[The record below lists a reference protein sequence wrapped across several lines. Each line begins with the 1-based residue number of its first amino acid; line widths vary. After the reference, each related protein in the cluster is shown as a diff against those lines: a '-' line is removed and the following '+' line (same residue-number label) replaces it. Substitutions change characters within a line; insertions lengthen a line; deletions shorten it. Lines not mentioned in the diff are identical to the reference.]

1 MKMNSL
7 SENLKKKAVGF
18 PIKRG
23 SQLGISLLE
32 TLIALT
38 VLVIVSAG
46 VMSLATVAVETTENQ
61 GHLQSR
67 AAEYAQDKMEQLI
80 SLGYGDG
87 DTPGCGSLACGTD
100 TTVFPSCSPQTNPS
114 CTTGT
119 GLFVGGSS
127 DPNAPVSTPG
137 NGYVDYL
144 DSAGNPTSSSGS
156 WYYIRV
162 WQIDKPT
169 GTTNLKRI
177 TVTAQVRS
185 SVGGKG
191 SGAGALPTA
200 TVVSLKTSPF

>member
-1 MKMNSL
+1 M
-7 SENLKKKAVGF
+7 
-18 PIKRG
+18 RHR

-32 TLIALT
+32 TMIALT
-38 VLVIVSAG
+38 VLLIVTVG
-46 VMSLATVAVETTENQ
+46 VMCMATVAVETTENQ

-67 AAEYAQDKMEQLI
+67 VTEYAQDKMEQLI

-87 DTPGCGSLACGTD
+87 DLGTGTGTD
-100 TTVFPSCSPQTNPS
+100 TTAFPACSPNTNPS

-127 DPNAPVSTPG
+127 NPATPVTSPG

-144 DSAGNPTSSSGS
+144 DSAGNPTTSGGS
-156 WYYIRV
+156 WFYIRV
-162 WQIDKPT
+162 WQIDQPA

-185 SVGGKG
+185 TVGGTG

>member
-1 MKMNSL
+1 MNSF
-7 SENLKKKAVGF
+7 SKKQGMSSS
-18 PIKRG
+18 ITRR
-23 SQLGISLLE
+23 SQSGMSLLE
-32 TLIALT
+32 TMIALT
-38 VLVIVSAG
+38 ILVVVTVG
-46 VMSLATVAVETTENQ
+46 VMAVATIAVETTENQ

-67 AAEYAQDKMEQLI
+67 ATEYAQDKMEQLI

-87 DTPGCGSLACGTD
+87 DPPATSGTD
-100 TTVFPSCSPQTNPS
+100 TTVFPACSVNTTPS

-127 DPNAPVSTPG
+127 DPTAPVSTPG

-144 DSAGNPTSSSGS
+144 DSAGNPTTSSGS

-162 WQIDKPT
+162 WQIDKPA

-185 SVGGKG
+185 TVGGAR
-191 SGAGALPTA
+191 SGAGALPTS

>member
-1 MKMNSL
+1 MNSF
-7 SENLKKKAVGF
+7 SKKQGMSL
-18 PIKRG
+18 PITRR
-23 SQLGISLLE
+23 SQSGMSLLE
-32 TLIALT
+32 TMIALT
-38 VLVIVSAG
+38 ILVVVTVG
-46 VMSLATVAVETTENQ
+46 VMAVATIAVETTENQ

-87 DTPGCGSLACGTD
+87 DTGGCGGAACGTD
-100 TTVFPSCSPQTNPS
+100 TTVFPSCSPQTTPS

-119 GLFVGGSS
+119 GLAVGGSS
-127 DPNAPVSTPG
+127 DPTAPVSTPG

-144 DSAGNPTSSSGS
+144 DSAGNPTTSSGS

-162 WQIDKPT
+162 WQIDKPA
-169 GTTNLKRI
+169 GTTNLKRM

-185 SVGGKG
+185 TVGGAG

-200 TVVSLKTSPF
+200 TVVSLKTNPF

>member
-1 MKMNSL
+1 MNSL
-7 SENLKKKAVGF
+7 SE
-18 PIKRG
+18 RETMG
-23 SQLGISLLE
+23 SAMTRRFQSGMSLLE
-32 TLIALT
+32 TMIALT
-38 VLVIVSAG
+38 ILVVVTVG
-46 VMSLATVAVETTENQ
+46 VMAVATIAVETTENQ

-87 DTPGCGSLACGTD
+87 DLGAGTGTD
-100 TTVFPSCSPQTNPS
+100 TTAFPACSPQTTPS

-119 GLFVGGSS
+119 GLAVGGSS
-127 DPNAPVSTPG
+127 DPTAPVSTPG

-144 DSAGNPTSSSGS
+144 DSAGNPTTSSGS

-162 WQIDKPT
+162 WQIDQPA

-185 SVGGKG
+185 TVGGAR

-200 TVVSLKTSPF
+200 TVVSLKTAPF

>member
-1 MKMNSL
+1 MASAM
-7 SENLKKKAVGF
+7 
-18 PIKRG
+18 IRG
-23 SQLGISLLE
+23 RQSGMSLLE
-32 TLIALT
+32 TMIALT
-38 VLVIVSAG
+38 ILVVVTVG
-46 VMSLATVAVETTENQ
+46 VMAVATIAVETTENQ

-87 DTPGCGSLACGTD
+87 DTGGCGGATCGTD
-100 TTVFPSCSPQTNPS
+100 TTVFPSCSPQTTPS

-119 GLFVGGSS
+119 GLAVGGSS
-127 DPNAPVSTPG
+127 DPTAPVSTPG

-144 DSAGNPTSSSGS
+144 DSAGNPTTSSGS

-162 WQIDKPT
+162 WQIDKPA

-185 SVGGKG
+185 TVGGAG
-191 SGAGALPTA
+191 SGAGSLPTA
-200 TVVSLKTSPF
+200 TVASLKTNPF

>member
-1 MKMNSL
+1 MMRH
-7 SENLKKKAVGF
+7 SE
-18 PIKRG
+18 
-23 SQLGISLLE
+23 LGMSLLE
-32 TLIALT
+32 TMIALT
-38 VLVIVSAG
+38 ILLIVTVG
-46 VMSLATVAVETTENQ
+46 VMSVAMVAVATTENQ

-67 AAEYAQDKMEQLI
+67 ATEYAQDKMEQLI

-87 DTPGCGSLACGTD
+87 NTGGCGGPTCGTD
-100 TTVFPSCSPQTNPS
+100 TTVFPSCSPQTINPAP

-119 GLFVGGSS
+119 GLAVGGSS
-127 DPNAPVSTPG
+127 DPTAPVTSPG

-144 DSAGNPTSSSGS
+144 DSAGNPTTSSGS

-162 WQIDKPT
+162 WKIELPT

-185 SVGGKG
+185 TIGGTG

>member
-1 MKMNSL
+1 VM
-7 SENLKKKAVGF
+7 AVA
-18 PIKRG
+18 I
-23 SQLGISLLE
+23 I
-32 TLIALT
+32 
-38 VLVIVSAG
+38 
-46 VMSLATVAVETTENQ
+46 AVETTENQ

-87 DTPGCGSLACGTD
+87 DPPATSGTD
-100 TTVFPSCSPQTNPS
+100 TTVFPSCSPQTSPS

-119 GLFVGGSS
+119 GLAVGGSS
-127 DPNAPVSTPG
+127 DPTAAVSTPG

-144 DSAGNPTSSSGS
+144 DSAGNPTTSAGS

-162 WQIDKPT
+162 WQIDQPA

-177 TVTAQVRS
+177 TVTAQVRTT
-185 SVGGKG
+185 VGGVR

>member
-1 MKMNSL
+1 MNSH
-7 SENLKKKAVGF
+7 SEKKTTDAA
-18 PIKRG
+18 IKGG
-23 SQLGISLLE
+23 SQLGMSLLE

-38 VLVIVSAG
+38 VLLIATVG
-46 VMSLATVAVETTENQ
+46 VMSVAMVAVETTENQ

-67 AAEYAQDKMEQLI
+67 ATEYAQDKMEQLI

-87 DTPGCGSLACGTD
+87 DPPAASGTD
-100 TTVFPSCSPQTNPS
+100 TTVFPACSLNTSPSCS
-114 CTTGT
+114 TGT
-119 GLFVGGSS
+119 GLAVGGSS
-127 DPNAPVSTPG
+127 DPSAPVSSPG

-144 DSAGNPTSSSGS
+144 DKAGNPTTVSGS

-185 SVGGKG
+185 TVGGAG

-200 TVVSLKTSPF
+200 TVVSLKTAPF